1 MSDLGFESRQFAMGE
16 RKEKT
21 VIQAEK
27 AQATCCLQA
36 EEEVGRGSSGAG
48 SQRSAY
54 GSLSFIPWALERSK
68 AISLLYIN
76 PGTAGIWELSLGGC
90 NINFSGKENPQNG

>member
-1 MSDLGFESRQFAMGE
+1 MGE

-48 SQRSAY
+48 SQRSALWLTELY
-54 GSLSFIPWALERSK
+54 PVGTGK
-68 AISLLYIN
+68 KQGDISTLH
-76 PGTAGIWELSLGGC
+76 
-90 NINFSGKENPQNG
+90 